1 VQSNVQ
7 ESEDGVVDG
16 MEVELLGTKVV
27 EGMEVEL
34 LGMKVVEG
42 MEVEL
47 FGMEVVV
54 VILKVQH
61 SIEAGESQNP
71 NSLLKTDPGGQ

>member
-1 VQSNVQ
+1 MQ
-7 ESEDGVVDG
+7 ESEDGVVD
-16 MEVELLGTKVV
+16 
-27 EGMEVEL
+27 GMEVEL

-47 FGMEVVV
+47 LGMNVVEGMEVELLGIEVVV